1 MIVDA
6 IARYHEMLSPEL
18 AAESWEQLGEAMRR
32 TNLVFGERP
41 ICNVLRP
48 YFLSPAEAEFIYGAA
63 RLALSVLERALER
76 IPAGD
81 YESVLGLSPREAALA
96 RIECGFRPVETLARL
111 DGFLTRDGHFGLVE
125 YNAESP
131 GGIAFGRTLADI
143 FLELPVMKKFA
154 AEYRLSSEPVLEHS
168 LDALVGAYR
177 AWGGK
182 EPAPSIAI
190 VDWKGAPTKTEFEI
204 CREMFEKRGFPTR
217 VVDPEEL
224 TLEGGRLRAGDFEID
239 LVYRRLVASEAAAKL
254 APDHPLVRAAELHV
268 ACVASG
274 FGAFALTS
282 KALFAI
288 VSDPASSAWLAS
300 DERVALDRVLP
311 WTRIVRDGQSTDW
324 NGQAVDV
331 LDFALRE
338 REQLVVKPATEYGGS
353 GVVLGW
359 TVDDAAWAAALRDA
373 AGRPSVIQR
382 RVPLPTEPFPV
393 VRDGSCE
400 LVEFMADIDP
410 YRFNGLTG
418 LGAGTRLSQSQL
430 LNVTAGGGSAA
441 PVFIIERR

>member
-6 IARYHEMLSPEL
+6 IARYHELLSPEV
-18 AAESWEQLGEAMRR
+18 AAESWDQLADAMRR

-41 ICNVLRP
+41 ICTVLRP
-48 YFLSPAEAEFIYGAA
+48 YLLAPSEAELIYGAA

-76 IPAGD
+76 IPSSE
-81 YESVLGLSPREAALA
+81 YETVLGLSPREAALA

-143 FLELPVMKKFA
+143 FLELPVMKHFA
-154 AEYRLSSEPVLEHS
+154 AEYRLSSEPVLDHS
-168 LDALVGAYR
+168 LDALLGAYR
-177 AWGGK
+177 SWGGK
-182 EPAPSIAI
+182 EPCPSIAI

-204 CREMFEKRGFPTR
+204 CRELFEERGYPAR
-217 VVDPEEL
+217 IVDPGEL
-224 TLEGGRLRAGDFEID
+224 SLENGRLRAGDFVID

-254 APDHPLVRAAELHV
+254 APDHPLVRAAEQHL

-288 VSDPASSAWLAS
+288 VSDPATSPWLPA
-300 DERVALDRVLP
+300 DERVALERVLP
-311 WTRIVRDGQSTDW
+311 WTRVVRDATSTDW
-324 NGQAVDV
+324 DGATIDT

-359 TVDDAAWAAALRDA
+359 TVDDATWATALRDA
-373 AGRPSVIQR
+373 ADRPSVIQR
-382 RVPLPTEPFPV
+382 RVPLPTEQFPL
-393 VRDGSCE
+393 VRDGKCE

-410 YRFNGLTG
+410 YRFNGQTG
-418 LGAGTRLSQSQL
+418 IGAGTRLSQSQL

-441 PVFIIERR
+441 PVFVIEPK